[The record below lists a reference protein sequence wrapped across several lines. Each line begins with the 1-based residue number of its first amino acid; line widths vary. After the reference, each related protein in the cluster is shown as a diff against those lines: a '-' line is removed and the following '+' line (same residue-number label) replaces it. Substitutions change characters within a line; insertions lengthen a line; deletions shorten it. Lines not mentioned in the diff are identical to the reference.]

1 MSVNNLLRE
10 LSRRD
15 SSGVV
20 FNQYQD
26 KEILNNLS
34 AYLKYLLKYNNHIL
48 LIGEAPGYRGCRL
61 TGIPF
66 TSGDVIRNSSH
77 KMFKEI
83 KETIVLYKV
92 VSENTATILWEF
104 LNVNKTV
111 PILWNAF
118 PFHPHKK
125 GHPGT
130 NRKPTALEIE
140 EGKVYLKLICDAFKP
155 KTLCSLG
162 RVGEII
168 LKELFPKEK
177 IMYIRHPSHGGKRD
191 FIKGMQKVYGSHF
204 A

>member
-1 MSVNNLLRE
+1 MPLNNLLRE
-10 LSRRD
+10 LSQRN

-26 KEILNNLS
+26 KDILNNLN
-34 AYLKYLLKYNNHIL
+34 AYFKYILKHNNHIL
-48 LIGEAPGYRGCRL
+48 LIGEAPGYKGCRL

-77 KMFKEI
+77 KIFREI
-83 KETIVLYKV
+83 GETIVLYKI

-104 LNVNKTV
+104 LNINKIV

-125 GHPGT
+125 GQPET

-140 EGKVYLKLICDAFKP
+140 EGKIYLKLVCDAFKP
-155 KTLCSLG
+155 KVLCSLG

-168 LKELFPKEK
+168 LKDLFPKEK

-191 FIKGMQKVYGSHF
+191 FIKGMQKV
-204 A
+204 